1 LPSTSLG
8 FGTGAKSN
16 TGLGLGVGPG
26 YGRGAGHAPLW
37 GLLIEIRLILNK
49 FNEAGE
55 LSVNQTHY

>member
-16 TGLGLGVGPG
+16 TGLGVGLGSA
-26 YGRGAGHAPLW
+26 RGAGQAPLW

-55 LSVNQTHY
+55 RSVNQTHY